1 MKQSEMNNAIR
12 IFLAVLLAG
21 LAVAVPSGGN
31 AQRTTTIG
39 TWTPHLSYEYVK
51 QIIRDGDYFYC
62 NTQGGYFY
70 WNTNTDEFK
79 TYSPIDGLSDVD
91 ASAMYLDSLSGYI
104 FLGYENGAINYFK
117 KPFGQVNYMTDIK
130 RTDLFTSKRINLFAS
145 RDNLLYIATDFGV
158 VIFDIEKGET
168 KSSVTKVGDLPTGT
182 TVNDMEI
189 VEDTLYLCMSS
200 GGLYYTHLDQPNIT
214 VPTVWNKADGN
225 RGMVEGAADQVT
237 SIGTTVYAMV
247 GDTSYTK
254 RKGGNW
260 TVGPLPHRDY
270 DFFEANDSLLY
281 CGYDQYIRV
290 HKDGDPQYLI
300 VNDHGA
306 AFAYLDSQYTL
317 YSDPVTTLRMVSED
331 LDTFV
336 EIGPDGPQTNIL
348 TQIAVGNGEIFI
360 APQGQAGGT
369 SVPLGEPTGF
379 HYFKQGEGW
388 HNFNV
393 EDEISRDSIYKDIAR
408 LHYDR
413 ETQTCYFGS
422 WSQGVIK
429 FRNDSILNNFMSTNS
444 GLSGSYTQGSGPDTR
459 VSGLDMDSDGNLW
472 ISAIL
477 ADQNLNL
484 LTADGEWYQY
494 NLPGTFPVDLLV
506 DDWGNKWVI
515 NNGLGLTVF
524 NENGTFDV
532 TSDDQRKNLSTSTG
546 NGGLPSGNVN
556 AIAKDRNG
564 HIWVGTL
571 EGIAVYANP
580 SRVFQ
585 SNFSD
590 ASCPVID
597 GFCLLRNQRVTAIA
611 VDGANR
617 KWIGT
622 ENGVYVVNPQ
632 GNRLIEHITIDNSP
646 LFSNEIRD
654 IEIDPETGEIFFA
667 TSKGL
672 LSLMG
677 ESIKGKEESDSLYV
691 FPNPIYTDFDGP
703 IAISCSVTD
712 AEVRITTASGM
723 VVRELDALG
732 GQAVWDGRDAAGN
745 RLAPG
750 IYLAMVADKE
760 GNGAGIAKFAV
771 VSRNP

>member
-1 MKQSEMNNAIR
+1 MNKTMR
-12 IFLAVLLAG
+12 ILLALMLAGFAG
-21 LAVAVPSGGN
+21 LLPQSGQ

-39 TWTPHLSYEYVK
+39 TWTPYLSYEYVK
-51 QIIRDGDYFYC
+51 QIIRDGDDFYC
-62 NTQGGYFY
+62 NTRGGFFH
-70 WNTNTDEFK
+70 WDTQTDVFS

-91 ASAMYLDSLSGYI
+91 ASAMYLDTLTGYI
-104 FLGYENGAINYFK
+104 FMGYENGAINYFK
-117 KPFGQVNYMTDIK
+117 KPFGEVNYMTDIK
-130 RTDLFTSKRINLFAS
+130 RTDLFTSKRINLFKS
-145 RDNLLYIATDFGV
+145 RGDLLYIATDFGV
-158 VIFDIEKGET
+158 VIFDIAKGET

-182 TVNDMEI
+182 AVNDMEI
-189 VEDTLYLCMSS
+189 VEDTLYLCMGT
-200 GGLYYTHLDQPNIT
+200 GGLYFTHLNQPNIT
-214 VPTVWNKADGN
+214 VPTVWTKADGT
-225 RGMVEGAADQVT
+225 RGLTEGAADQIT
-237 SIGTTVYAMV
+237 HLDETVYVMV

-260 TVGPLPHRDY
+260 TVGPLPHRNY

-281 CGYDQYIRV
+281 CGYEQYIRV
-290 HKDGDPQYLI
+290 HKDGNPQYLI

-306 AFAYLDSQYTL
+306 AFAYIDSNYTL
-317 YSDPVTTLRMVSED
+317 YSDKVTTLRMVSED
-331 LDTFV
+331 LDTFA
-336 EIGPDGPQTNIL
+336 EIGPDGPQQNII
-348 TQIAVGNGEIFI
+348 TQIAVGNGEIFV

-369 SVPLGEPTGF
+369 SVPLDIATGF
-379 HYFKQGEGW
+379 YYYHQDKGW

-393 EDEISRDSIYKDIAR
+393 EDEISRDSIYEDIAR
-408 LHYDR
+408 LHYDSESR
-413 ETQTCYFGS
+413 TCYFGS
-422 WSQGVIK
+422 WGQGVIK
-429 FRNDSILNNFMSTNS
+429 FRNDSILRNYQSTNS
-444 GLSGSYTQGSGPDTR
+444 GLSGSYTQGGGADTR
-459 VSGLDMDSDGNLW
+459 VTGLDMDTDGNLW

-484 LTADGEWYQY
+484 LTAEGVWHQY
-494 NLPGTFPVDLLV
+494 NLPGAFPTDLIV

-532 TSDDQRKNLSTSTG
+532 TSDDLIKNLGTTAG
-546 NGGLPSGNVN
+546 AGGLPSGNVN
-556 AIAKDRNG
+556 ALAKDRNG

-571 EGIAVYANP
+571 EGIAVFANP

-597 GFCLLRNQRVTAIA
+597 GFCLLRDQRVTAIE

-632 GNRLIEHITIDNSP
+632 GNRLIEHITVDNSP

-654 IEIDPETGEIFFA
+654 IEIDPVTGEIFFA

-672 LSLMG
+672 VSLMG
-677 ESIKGKEESDSLYV
+677 ESTEGKETSDDLYV
-691 FPNPIYTDFDGP
+691 FPNPIYTDYDGSV
-703 IAISCSVTD
+703 AISCSVTD

-723 VVRELDALG
+723 LVRELDALG

-745 RLAPG
+745 RLTPG
-750 IYLAMVADKE
+750 IYLAMVADRE
-760 GNGAGIAKFAV
+760 GKGAGIAKFAV
-771 VSRNP
+771 VARQP